1 MDTYNKLS
9 IEKNR
14 IESIN
19 IYHVGSEKCNP
30 GHSFGPAIRQHYLFH
45 YILKGKGYYHVK
57 GTSYELT
64 EGEGFLI
71 YPGESTYY
79 KADEKQPWEYCWISF
94 DGYDSL
100 SILQKC
106 GFSEEN
112 LILKDRDTEN
122 FGNKLKELIDYYWSN
137 RENDLFLKGQFYT
150 CFSHIYYTNTLNNH
164 ESNQGYVDKAIKY
177 INNNFTYDIRISEIA
192 KHIGIDRTYLYK
204 LFMESFTMSPQD
216 YLINFRIKY
225 AAYLLKTT
233 DMNITEISYS
243 CGFKETP
250 VLCKHFKK
258 KFKITPTEYRKNK
271 NEFILL

>member
-1 MDTYNKLS
+1 MGEENKLS
-9 IEKNR
+9 IEKNK

-19 IYHVGSEKCNP
+19 IYHVGAEKCNS

-45 YILKGKGYYHVK
+45 YILKGKGYYYAK
-57 GTSYELT
+57 GKSYELT

-112 LILKDRDTEN
+112 LILKHRDTKN
-122 FGNKLKELIDYYWSN
+122 FGNKLKELIDYYWIN

-150 CFSHIYYTNTLNNH
+150 CFSHIYHTNTLNNH